1 VTTRFEL
8 VTDIAAPP
16 QVCFDLSRT
25 VDVHVASLQHT
36 GERAVAGKTSGLL
49 GLGDEVTWRARHFG
63 VMHEHTARITV
74 FDPPR
79 HFRDS
84 MVHGRFRSFEHDH
97 FFEAVGAGT
106 RMRDVLEFAA
116 PCGWLGR
123 AVELLVLRRYLR
135 RLIERR
141 NAVLKQLAEAASVRS
156 TT

>member
-1 VTTRFEL
+1 MRFEL
-8 VTDIAAPP
+8 VTDIAAPV

-25 VDVHVASLQHT
+25 VDVHLQSLQHT

-63 VMHEHTARITV
+63 VMHEHAARITA

-84 MVHGRFRSFEHDH
+84 MVRGRFRSFEHDH
-97 FFEAVGAGT
+97 FFEAVGDGT
-106 RMRDVLEFAA
+106 RMRDVVTFAS

-123 AVELLVLRRYLR
+123 AVDRLVLRRYLE
-135 RLIERR
+135 RLVAVR
-141 NAVLKQLAEAASVRS
+141 NTALRQFAEARARGRI
-156 TT
+156 T

>member
-1 VTTRFEL
+1 MRFEL
-8 VTDIAAPP
+8 VTDIAAPV

-25 VDVHVASLQHT
+25 VDVHLQSLQHT

-63 VMHEHTARITV
+63 VMHEHAARITA

-84 MVHGRFRSFEHDH
+84 MVRGRFRSFEHDH
-97 FFEAVGAGT
+97 FFEAIGNGT
-106 RMRDVLEFAA
+106 RMRDVVTFAS

-123 AVELLVLRRYLR
+123 AVDRLVLRRYLE
-135 RLIERR
+135 RLIAVR
-141 NAVLKQLAEAASVRS
+141 NSALRQLAEAPARGR